1 MLNKYLSYIISI
13 RVKGR
18 LIMLNNGLKK
28 WIEENANI
36 KVAVFTQSLIPNI
49 KHKVYGVGLPLL
61 NKKAKEL
68 CSEIECIKRDSLE
81 EILLQAYAVGWVK
94 DIDKQIKE
102 IKKFVPIIDNWMVC
116 DSFCSALKSA
126 KKYPDKYWD
135 LLLSYVCSKKDY
147 EQRFAYVMML
157 KYFCNEKYLDNALDI
172 LINARP
178 RIWDTKQGVAWA
190 ITEFFVKFEDKTKEY
205 LKKLTPELFK
215 LTRRKILD
223 SKRVSERSKK
233 WIKNENHVHLCE

>member
-1 MLNKYLSYIISI
+1 MLKEN
-13 RVKGR
+13 
-18 LIMLNNGLKK
+18 LKK
-28 WIEENANI
+28 WIRENANI

-49 KHKVYGVGLPLL
+49 KHKVYGVKLPLL

-68 CSEIECIKRDSLE
+68 SSEIECIKRDSLE

-94 DIDKQIKE
+94 DIDKQIEE

-126 KKYPDKYWD
+126 KRYPEKYWS
-135 LLLSYVCSKKDY
+135 LLLGYIYSTNDY

-157 KYFCNEKYLDNALDI
+157 KYFCSKKYLNKALDI
-172 LINARP
+172 LVNAKP
-178 RIWDTKQGVAWA
+178 QIWDTKQGVAWA
-190 ITEFFVKFEDKTKEY
+190 ITEFFVKFEDETKEY
-205 LKKLTPELFK
+205 LKELTPELFK

-223 SKRVSERSKK
+223 SKRVSECSKK